1 VNDDR
6 RRFSLGFSLGI
17 SGGLTP
23 SAMLELARV
32 AERLGYDCAW
42 SAEMGGSDPYPL
54 LGWIAGQTTS
64 IGVGTCVLQISGRT
78 PVATATGAATLDR
91 ISGGRFRL
99 GLGASGPQ
107 VVEGFYGQ
115 PYARPLARTRDYVAV
130 VRMALAGQPLSY
142 RGATLQLPL
151 PDGEAAARPVLT
163 PPPGAGARQIPIYLA
178 AVGPRSI
185 ALAAE
190 IGDAWMAIHSPP
202 GYLAQARTWL
212 AQGAS
217 RSGRDPGEIGV
228 AVLVCV
234 HVDRD
239 IDTAREMVRPA
250 LAMYVG
256 SMGTRQT
263 NFYHGLATRLGFGAQ
278 ADLVRQGFGD
288 DKIGDA
294 IMAVSDEMVDA
305 MTVCGPPDLVRRRLA
320 EYRDAGAT
328 SLIAGLT
335 TPSARMRREQLEILA
350 EIGQA
355 IGSVPAR

>member
-1 VNDDR
+1 MNDER
-6 RRFSLGFSLGI
+6 RTFRLGFSIGTA
-17 SGGLTP
+17 GLTP
-23 SAMLELARV
+23 TGMLELAQA

-42 SAEMGGSDPYPL
+42 SAELAGSDPYPL

-64 IGVGTCVLQISGRT
+64 IALGTAVLQISGRT

-91 ISGGRFRL
+91 MSGGRFRL
-99 GLGASGPQ
+99 GLGTSGPQ

-142 RGATLQLPL
+142 RGTTLQLPM
-151 PDGEAAARPVLT
+151 PGGEATAMPVLASS
-163 PPPGAGARQIPIYLA
+163 PGARQVPIYLA
-178 AVGPRSI
+178 AMGPRSI
-185 ALAAE
+185 ALAGE

-202 GYLAQARTWL
+202 GYLARARTWL
-212 AQGAS
+212 AQGAG
-217 RSGRDPGEIGV
+217 RSGRDPGEIDV

-239 IDTAREMVRPA
+239 LKTAREMVRPA

-256 SMGTRQT
+256 GMGTRQT
-263 NFYHGLATRLGFGAQ
+263 NFYHRLATRLGFGAQ
-278 ADLVRQGFGD
+278 ADLVRQGFLD
-288 DKIGDA
+288 DRIDDA
-294 IMAVSDEMVDA
+294 ILAVTDEMVDA

-320 EYRDAGAT
+320 EYRDAGAS
-328 SLIAGLT
+328 SLIAGLS
-335 TPSARMRREQLEILA
+335 TPSVRMRREQLEMLA